1 MVYHNHTFWNS
12 VPMMPCIL
20 SVCSSVI
27 WNRAT
32 VLIATKVQHLS
43 IFSTLIPYK
52 YYITCFGCIEN
63 LYSHAN
69 KALLTQGQKEREM
82 LCVGFA
88 MWSLVCVFLLAAGL
102 VIRVAALIF
111 PRWLALPQ
119 HLHGPWPNPLAQT

>member
-1 MVYHNHTFWNS
+1 
-12 VPMMPCIL
+12 MMPYML
-20 SVCSSVI
+20 SVYSSAI

-32 VLIATKVQHLS
+32 VLIATMALHLS
-43 IFSTLIPYK
+43 IFSTYYK
-52 YYITCFGCIEN
+52 YYITCFGCIAN

-69 KALLTQGQKEREM
+69 KDLLTQGQSEREM
-82 LCVGFA
+82 LCDGFA
-88 MWSLVCVFLLAAGL
+88 MWSGVCVFLLAAGL